1 MDDWEKAGKI
11 GAEAREYAVELCKI
25 GKTYAFIADSVEDFI
40 IKKGGFPAFPMDVSV
55 NNMAA
60 HYCPFIDDK
69 GILEKGDVV
78 KLDIGVHVNGYVVDN
93 ATTVEVGSDKYKD
106 LIKCCKEACVAG
118 CEQALPDVEVKN
130 IGKVIAQTIKDA
142 GFTHISNLSGHG
154 VGRWEVHC
162 APTIPNFDNGND
174 AKLIEGQHIAIEPFS
189 TTGIGQ
195 VKEGKMSGV
204 YQFVEKKPV
213 RLDGARKLM
222 IKIEKEY
229 KSLPFTERW
238 LKDVPNV
245 KFLLGLLEK
254 SGVIEQYKQLPEKSG
269 GVVAQQENTICIGKG
284 VITKI

>member
-1 MDDWEKAGKI
+1 MDWLKAGKI
-11 GAEAREYAVELCKI
+11 GAEAREYAVELCKV
-25 GKTYAFIADSVEDFI
+25 GKTYSFIADSVEDFI

-69 GILEKGDVV
+69 GVLEKGDVV
-78 KLDIGVHVNGYVVDN
+78 KLDIGVHVNGCVVDN
-93 ATTVEVGSDKYKD
+93 ATTVEVGSDKHKE

-118 CEQALPDVEVKN
+118 CEKAVPDVEVRK
-130 IGKVIAQTIKDA
+130 IGEVIAQTIKDA

-154 VGRWEVHC
+154 VGKWKVHC
-162 APTIPNFDNGND
+162 SPTIPNFDNGNK
-174 AKLIEGQHIAIEPFS
+174 AKLTEGEYIAIEPFS

-204 YQFVEKKPV
+204 YRFVEKKPT

-222 IKIEKEY
+222 TKIDKEY
-229 KSLPFTERW
+229 NGLPFTERW
-238 LKDVPNV
+238 LKDVQNV
-245 KFLLGLLEK
+245 KFLLGILEK
-254 SGVIEQYKQLPEKSG
+254 SGAIEQYKQLPEKSG
-269 GVVAQQENTICIGKG
+269 GIVAQQENTVCVGKG